1 MLPDAMIDKPDKIN
15 RKQNKK
21 QGSICLEKIN
31 GEWEIMI
38 SPNSSRQ

>member
-21 QGSICLEKIN
+21 QGSICLEKN
-31 GEWEIMI
+31 KWRMGNNDK
-38 SPNSSRQ
+38 P